1 MHKNTIS
8 VMVGKG
14 SLKHNSRV
22 FYAENVDPSRSHLNI
37 EYCNENIKDVYH
49 ELFDDALA
57 RYNAKQKRSD
67 RKIENYYEKI
77 CSGKQEK
84 LFHELV
90 IQIGNRDTCAAA
102 TDDGAYAARLL
113 DEYMQGF
120 QTRNPTLRV
129 FSAHL
134 HMDEATPHLH
144 IDFVP
149 FTTGSKRGLDTRVS
163 LKKALEA
170 LGFKGG
176 TRSDTEWDQWANAER
191 ERLAEIMQA
200 HGVEWEK
207 KGTHEEHL
215 SVLDYKKKERTKEVE
230 LLERQKE
237 NIKTSMEAQLK
248 ASAQL
253 HMELSQTNH
262 ELTALRRETAE
273 AREEK
278 EDALQAVAT
287 AKKEAEE
294 AEAIVEENQKKANS
308 LKGYIQVFERNV
320 HEYDDA
326 KKWQLPEPDFLM
338 GAGTYREKKAL
349 PLVNKLKNVIKSLT
363 LQLIHAL
370 EANERLQKSLK
381 MSDQKAD
388 RLLNRVSN
396 LEERNNLLI
405 ERSHKLELV
414 EHAVG
419 EDQVSRI
426 VDKQSRR
433 EEWERKQR
441 KRQRGREEWLQ

>member
-1 MHKNTIS
+1 MQKNTIS

-14 SLKHNSRV
+14 SLNHNSRV

-37 EYCNENIKDVYH
+37 EYCNDNIKDVYH

-84 LFHELV
+84 PFHELV

-102 TDDGAYAARLL
+102 TDDGVFAARLL
-113 DEYMQGF
+113 DDYMRGF
-120 QTRNPTLRV
+120 QERNPTLRV

-176 TRSDTEWDQWANAER
+176 TRSDTEWDQWANAEK
-191 ERLAEIMQA
+191 ERLAEIMLA

-207 KGTHEEHL
+207 KDTHEEHL

-237 NIKTSMEAQLK
+237 NIKRTTEAQLK

-253 HMELSQTNH
+253 RMELSQANQ
-262 ELTALRRETAE
+262 ELVDVRKETAD
-273 AREEK
+273 AWEEK
-278 EDALQAVAT
+278 ENAIQAAAT

-294 AEAIVEENQKKANS
+294 AEAFVAENQKKADG
-308 LKGYIQVFERNV
+308 LKAYIQTFERNV
-320 HEYDDA
+320 HEYDEA
-326 KKWQLPEPDFLM
+326 KKWQLPEPDFMM
-338 GAGTYREKKAL
+338 GAGAYRDKKAR
-349 PLVNKLKNVIKSLT
+349 PLVNKLKDVIKNLT
-363 LQLIHAL
+363 LQLIRAL
-370 EANERLQKSLK
+370 AANERLQQRLK
-381 MSDQKAD
+381 MSDQKVD
-388 RLLNRVSN
+388 RLLNRISN
-396 LEERNNLLI
+396 LEERNSILE
-405 ERSHKLELV
+405 ERSHRLELV
-414 EHAVG
+414 EHVVG
-419 EDQVSRI
+419 EDQVNRI
-426 VDKQSRR
+426 ADEQSRR
-433 EEWERKQR
+433 EEREKKQR
-441 KRQRGREEWLQ
+441 KRQRNRTEWTL

>member
-84 LFHELV
+84 PFHEIV

-102 TDDGAYAARLL
+102 TENGAFAARLL

-176 TRSDTEWDQWANAER
+176 TRSDTEWDQWANAEK
-191 ERLAEIMQA
+191 ERLAEIMLA
-200 HGVEWEK
+200 HGIEWEK

-215 SVLDYKKKERTKEVE
+215 SVLDYKKKERIKEVE

-237 NIKTSMEAQLK
+237 NIKTSMEEQLK

-278 EDALQAVAT
+278 EDVLQAVVT

-308 LKGYIQVFERNV
+308 LKGYIQAFERNV
-320 HEYDDA
+320 HEYDNA
-326 KKWQLPEPDFLM
+326 KKWQLPEPEIFM
-338 GAGTYREKKAL
+338 GAGAYREKKAL
-349 PLVNKLKNVIKSLT
+349 PLVNKLKNVIKNLT

-381 MSDQKAD
+381 MSDQKID
-388 RLLNRVSN
+388 RLLSRVRN
-396 LEERNNLLI
+396 LEECNNILN
-405 ERSHKLELV
+405 ERSHMLELV

-426 VDKQSRR
+426 VDEQSRR
-433 EEWERKQR
+433 EEWERNQR
-441 KRQRGREEWLQ
+441 KRHRGMAEWSL

>member
-1 MHKNTIS
+1 MQKNTIS

-14 SLKHNSRV
+14 SLSHNSRV

-49 ELFDDALA
+49 ELFDDALV

-67 RKIENYYEKI
+67 RKIDNYYEKI

-84 LFHELV
+84 PFHELV

-102 TDDGAYAARLL
+102 TEDGAFAARLL
-113 DEYMQGF
+113 DEYMRGF
-120 QTRNPTLRV
+120 QERNPTLRV

-149 FTTGSKRGLDTRVS
+149 YTTGSKRGLDTRVS

>member
-1 MHKNTIS
+1 MS
-8 VMVGKG
+8 V
-14 SLKHNSRV
+14 
-22 FYAENVDPSRSHLNI
+22 
-37 EYCNENIKDVYH
+37 C
-49 ELFDDALA
+49 
-57 RYNAKQKRSD
+57 
-67 RKIENYYEKI
+67 
-77 CSGKQEK
+77 
-84 LFHELV
+84 
-90 IQIGNRDTCAAA
+90 IQ
-102 TDDGAYAARLL
+102 YAA
-113 DEYMQGF
+113 
-120 QTRNPTLRV
+120 
-129 FSAHL
+129 
-134 HMDEATPHLH
+134 
-144 IDFVP
+144 
-149 FTTGSKRGLDTRVS
+149 GSKRGSDTRVY

-170 LGFKGG
+170 RGVKGG

>member
-14 SLKHNSRV
+14 SLNHNSRV

-84 LFHELV
+84 PFHEII
-90 IQIGNRDTCAAA
+90 IQIGNKDTCAAA
-102 TDDGAYAARLL
+102 TEDGAFAARLL
-113 DEYMQGF
+113 DEYMRGF
-120 QTRNPTLRV
+120 QKRNSTLRV

-149 FTTGSKRGLDTRVS
+149 YTTGSRRGLDTRVS

-176 TRSDTEWDQWANAER
+176 TRSDTEWDQWANAEK
-191 ERLAEIMQA
+191 ERLTEIMLA

-230 LLERQKE
+230 QLERQKE
-237 NIKTSMEAQLK
+237 NIERTTEAQLK
-248 ASAQL
+248 VSAQL
-253 HMELSQTNH
+253 HMELSQANH
-262 ELTALRRETAE
+262 ELTELRRETAE

-278 EDALQAVAT
+278 EEALQAVAT

-294 AEAIVEENQKKANS
+294 AEAIVEENQKKADD
-308 LKGYIQVFERNV
+308 LKAYIRTFERNV

-326 KKWQLPEPDFLM
+326 KKWQLPEPDFMM
-338 GAGTYREKKAL
+338 GAGAYRDKKAR
-349 PLVNKLKNVIKSLT
+349 PLVNKLKDVIKNLT
-363 LQLIHAL
+363 LQLIRAL
-370 EANERLQKSLK
+370 ATNERLQQRLK
-381 MSDQKAD
+381 MSDQKVD
-388 RLLNRVSN
+388 RLLNRINN
-396 LEERNNLLI
+396 LEERNNILN
-405 ERSHKLELV
+405 ERSYLLELV

-419 EDQVSRI
+419 EDQVNRI
-426 VDKQSRR
+426 AGEQRRR
-433 EEWERKQR
+433 EEWERNQR
-441 KRQRGREEWLQ
+441 KRKRGRAEWSL

>member
-1 MHKNTIS
+1 MQKNTIS

-14 SLKHNSRV
+14 SLSHNSRV

-49 ELFDDALA
+49 ELFDDALV

-67 RKIENYYEKI
+67 RKIDNYYEKI

-84 LFHELV
+84 PFHELV

-102 TDDGAYAARLL
+102 TEDGAFAARLL
-113 DEYMQGF
+113 DEYMRGF
-120 QTRNPTLRV
+120 QERNPTLRV

-149 FTTGSKRGLDTRVS
+149 YTTGSKRGLDTRVS

-207 KGTHEEHL
+207 KGTHEEYL

>member
-1 MHKNTIS
+1 MQKNTIS

-14 SLKHNSRV
+14 SLKHNSRG

-49 ELFDDALA
+49 ELFDDALV

-67 RKIENYYEKI
+67 RKIDNYYEKI

-84 LFHELV
+84 PFHELV

-102 TDDGAYAARLL
+102 TEDGAFAARLL
-113 DEYMQGF
+113 DEYMRGF
-120 QTRNPTLRV
+120 QERNPTLRV

-149 FTTGSKRGLDTRVS
+149 YTTGSKRGLDTSVS

-176 TRSDTEWDQWANAER
+176 TRSDTEWDQWANAEK
-191 ERLAEIMQA
+191 ERLAEIMLA
-200 HGVEWEK
+200 HDVEWEK

-237 NIKTSMEAQLK
+237 NIKTSMEEQLK

-253 HMELSQTNH
+253 HMELSQANH
-262 ELTALRRETAE
+262 ELTALRRETAD

-294 AEAIVEENQKKANS
+294 AEAIVEKNQKKANS
-308 LKGYIQVFERNV
+308 LKGYIQAFERNV
-320 HEYDDA
+320 REYDDA

-349 PLVNKLKNVIKSLT
+349 PLVNKLKNVIKNLT

-419 EDQVSRI
+419 EDQVNRI
-426 VDKQSRR
+426 AGEQSKR
-433 EEWERKQR
+433 EEWERSQR
-441 KRQRGREEWLQ
+441 KRHRGRAEWSL